1 MVAQVDGGIGR
12 DELRRV
18 LHIAFRQGVSF
29 GDERADLFDQASDFS
44 RVVGFTLDEQ
54 IVALRSN
61 ADVQEAFEVAEIV
74 VVGPE
79 ERGEPVLADG
89 NAASGS
95 GSDRDISLCYKE
107 LTDQTR
113 VAPPAW
119 RVKPARGAC
128 H

>member
-1 MVAQVDGGIGR
+1 
-12 DELRRV
+12 
-18 LHIAFRQGVSF
+18 VSF
-29 GDERADLFDQASDFS
+29 GDQRADLFDQAGDLA
-44 RVVGFTLDEQ
+44 RVVGLALDEQ

-79 ERGEPVLADG
+79 ERGEPVLTDG

-107 LTDQTR
+107 LTDS
-113 VAPPAW
+113 
-119 RVKPARGAC
+119 RG
-128 H
+128 